1 MSRKPRRN
9 ARVTRVKYEEPY
21 REFWRSLTPRE
32 RLHRVLKLRQRIP
45 NIQKLHDEK
54 LIPRI

>member
-1 MSRKPRRN
+1 MSNKSRRI
-9 ARVTRVKYEEPY
+9 ATVTREKYEEPY

-32 RLHRVLKLRQRIP
+32 RLHRMLKLRRRVP

>member
-1 MSRKPRRN
+1 M
-9 ARVTRVKYEEPY
+9 RVTRVKYEEPY

-32 RLHRVLKLRQRIP
+32 RLHRVLKLRRRVP

>member
-1 MSRKPRRN
+1 MSRKSRRI
-9 ARVTRVKYEEPY
+9 AIVTREKYEEPY

-32 RLHRVLKLRQRIP
+32 RLHRVLKLRRRVP